1 MVDITNII
9 ILLLTSGA
17 LSGLTL
23 GFFSLNKADLER
35 KANLGDPEAKKIYSI
50 RKNGNRLL
58 CTLIVANVA
67 INTTLSIILDK
78 AITGLLAII
87 VATALIVIF
96 GEVVPQALFSRYAL
110 KIGSKFVWFIKILM
124 WVLYPI
130 CWPMAKILD
139 RYLGDEMPTIYSKK
153 ELMKL
158 IEEHEHLENQVIDA
172 DEEKIIRNAMCFSE
186 KTVRSIMRPRTSV
199 TMLDYDQKLD
209 HPTLKQINR
218 SGHSRIPVY
227 KGDKDRIV
235 GILYPKDL
243 LGIDVSRKTAG
254 NMARKKVLSI
264 KDSEHLDDLLHAFKL
279 TKTHLFI
286 VKNEFG
292 EFSGIV
298 SIDDLVEQI
307 IGDQIPDDYLSYR
320 KSKEDKKKFTFK
332 KSARK

>member
-1 MVDITNII
+1 MADFTII
-9 ILLLTSGA
+9 ALLLLFSGA

-35 KANLGDPEAKKIYSI
+35 KASLGDPEAKKIYSV
-50 RKNGNRLL
+50 RKNGNLLL

-67 INTTLSIILDK
+67 INTTLSIMLDQ
-78 AITGLLAII
+78 AITGILAIV
-87 VATALIVIF
+87 VATSLIVIF
-96 GEVVPQALFSRYAL
+96 GEIVPQALFSRYAL
-110 KIGSKFVWFIKILM
+110 KIGSKFVWFVKILM

-139 RYLGDEMPTIYSKK
+139 RYLGDEMPSIYSKK

-158 IEEHEHLENQVIDA
+158 IEEHERLENQVIDA
-172 DEEKIIRNAMCFSE
+172 DEEMIIRNAMCFSE
-186 KTVRSIMRPRTSV
+186 KIVRNIMKPRTAV
-199 TMLDYDQKLD
+199 TMLEYNQKLD
-209 HPTLKQINR
+209 KQVLKEIKKA
-218 SGHSRIPVY
+218 GHSRIPVY
-227 KGDKDRIV
+227 KGERDNIV

-243 LGIDVSRKTAG
+243 IGMDTSRKTAG

-264 KDSEHLDDLLHAFKL
+264 KDNEHLDDLLHAFKL
-279 TKTHLFI
+279 TKTHLFV

-292 EFSGIV
+292 EFAGIV

-307 IGDQIPDDYLSYR
+307 IGDRIPDDYTAYR
-320 KSKEDKKKFTFK
+320 KSKEIKKKITSK